1 MEASRVPSLSVR
13 VPGLSEKLRKMAE
26 LNLCQE
32 CYQKYLMFIHGEIEY
47 LLSEPISDWRQVETD
62 ITLLAVKAKG
72 AYKKTNSGIFTPDE
86 KAFKHIQKEKLW
98 KKLKI
103 LKETGVLGENL
114 YRFLDEVSKIRN
126 KIHPPNKFSEQDYI
140 LFREAKALTTTIL
153 TPVLFDLKD
162 DTWNKV
168 LVTVEN
174 RAKWLLS
181 KLNSYE

>member
-26 LNLCQE
+26 LNFCKE

-103 LKETGVLGENL
+103 LKETGVIGENL

-126 KIHPPNKFSEQDYI
+126 KIHPPNKFSKQDYA
-140 LFREAKALTTTIL
+140 LFREAKTLASAMV
-153 TPVLFDLKD
+153 TPILFDLKD
-162 DTWNKV
+162 DVWKRY
-168 LVTVEN
+168 LADVEY

-181 KLNSYE
+181 ELNSYE